1 MPCRIDPVPFAK
13 GLSAMS
19 TPVIYQTDFP
29 GLKDT
34 DTVGE
39 AMRRMLDDRVYDL
52 PVVDAAGKLIGMFKL
67 DRLYATLLPKA
78 ALIGYGIPDLAFLS
92 DTLGQLREKVRE
104 IEHHPVREY
113 VVKPAHLA
121 HPDTSPLEIVLLL
134 HQGANNVP
142 VVDREDG
149 RLVGMVSARDL
160 LTALHLGDGA

>member
-1 MPCRIDPVPFAK
+1 MNPA
-13 GLSAMS
+13 
-19 TPVIYQTDFP
+19 VIYQTDFP
-29 GLKDT
+29 RLKDA
-34 DTVGE
+34 DTVG
-39 AMRRMLDDRVYDL
+39 AALQRMLDDRVYDL
-52 PVVDAAGKLIGMFKL
+52 PVVNAKGKLVGMFKL
-67 DRLYATLLPKA
+67 DRVYATLLPKA
-78 ALIGYGIPDLAFLS
+78 ALIGYGMPDLAFLS

-134 HQGANNVP
+134 HQGANNIP

-160 LTALHLGDGA
+160 LTALQAEDGQ

>member
-1 MPCRIDPVPFAK
+1 MNPA
-13 GLSAMS
+13 
-19 TPVIYQTDFP
+19 VIYQTDFP
-29 GLKDT
+29 RLKDA
-34 DTVGE
+34 DTVG
-39 AMRRMLDDRVYDL
+39 AALRRMLDERVYDL
-52 PVVDAAGKLIGMFKL
+52 PVVDAKGRLIGMFKL
-67 DRLYATLLPKA
+67 DRVYATLLPKA
-78 ALIGYGIPDLAFLS
+78 ALIGYGMPDLAFLS

-104 IEHHPVREY
+104 IAPHPVREY
-113 VVKPAHLA
+113 VVKPAQLA